1 MMAESGPQQNF
12 SASEAAVPVRPVF
25 VSVTVLVEENAGFSA
40 RVVCRW
46 LARRLDHHGTKISA
60 SIVYTAV
67 ARGKVALPCDISPP
81 SPDDSVTLVLWYKDE
96 SLAPIFT
103 LDSRRAHV
111 DQARQS
117 SGPGL
122 EQRAHF
128 NMANQPA
135 FLQIDPVEETDAGEY
150 RCRVDFRRGRSI
162 NTVINLNV
170 IVPPGDPVILDED
183 GRRMEGLVGRFNE
196 GENLRLVCQVEG
208 GKPRPV
214 VTWWR
219 DKRLVDAN
227 YTFVGDV
234 AHNRFEIRELKRSDF
249 LVVLT
254 CQASS
259 NNVTVA
265 ASRSITL
272 DMNLI
277 PLDVTIQ
284 PPKRPLSADKEVEL
298 VCSSSGSRPPASLT
312 WWKSGEQLLSSKEHQ
327 VQEGVSTSSSVILF
341 TPRAED
347 NGLVLSCRA
356 ENQFIPGSA
365 IEEGWKLDVFYK
377 PRITLVLGQNLKE
390 HDIHEGRDVY
400 LECHVDASPA
410 ASEVT
415 WFFEGHELA
424 TNTSAGIIV
433 SNQSLVLQKVR
444 KARRGRYS
452 CAAVNREGHGAS
464 NVFILRIKFAPACK
478 QGQKLIYGVSQMDS
492 VSVHCELDADP
503 GDVTFHWRFNIS
515 SSGKRLDL
523 ASYSHAQTRST
534 ALYSPQNSDDFGYL
548 LCWGTN
554 EVGKQSHPCNFT
566 VVPAGPPEAVSNCSQ
581 LNATEDSVSF
591 ECTEGSWDG
600 GVTPVTFFAEMY
612 DVESGRMVANA
623 SAALA
628 PAFSFSGLAGGTSF
642 RASLYA
648 RNAKGH
654 RAPTRFVVS
663 TLRPAEKLTAGSQ
676 AIIIIRPVLGV
687 IVGIIVTLVV
697 AAIVIILFIKYKHP
711 RKTRDEY
718 KERTDDK
725 SQSLLKKD
733 GEEFVDLEGRGPDI
747 IPAASLTYEEELDD
761 KKEYEKDEVPRYY
774 NLPLPANEVSHC
786 GTLPSTKYSNGKPTP
801 QHEPVN
807 SDITYVELAFSRSG
821 TCVPATLPRPHRTS
835 LEDFR
840 GAEYGRIDF
849 QRSSALRPLP
859 AGHQIPSGP
868 EEAEGEDCLRPHHSD
883 SPHATGPR
891 MESTV

>member
-1 MMAESGPQQNF
+1 MVRRTARLGS
-12 SASEAAVPVRPVF
+12 SLVSCAVRVLLGA
-25 VSVTVLVEENAGFSA
+25 VLVQTRIQGPANKEQPY
-40 RVVCRW
+40 
-46 LARRLDHHGTKISA
+46 A

-81 SPDDSVTLVLWYKDE
+81 TPDDSVTLVLWYKDE

-117 SGPGL
+117 LSGPGL

-135 FLQIDPVEETDAGEY
+135 FLQIDPVEEADAGEY

-162 NTVINLNV
+162 NTVIHLNV
-170 IVPPGDPVILDED
+170 IVPPGDPIIVDED

-196 GENLRLVCQVEG
+196 GENLRLVCQVQG

-219 DKRLVDAN
+219 DKRLVDDN
-227 YTFVGDV
+227 YTVVGDAV
-234 AHNRFEIRELKRSDF
+234 HNSFEIRELSRSDF

-254 CQASS
+254 CQASN

-284 PPKRPLSADKEVEL
+284 PPKRPLSADKEIEL
-298 VCSSSGSRPPASLT
+298 VCSSSGSRPPAMLT
-312 WWKSGEQLLSSKEHQ
+312 WWKSGEQILSSKEHQ
-327 VQEGVSTSSSVILF
+327 VQEGVSTSSSLILF

-377 PRITLVLGQNLKE
+377 PRITLMLGQNLKE

-400 LECHVDASPA
+400 LECHVEASPP

-415 WFFEGHELA
+415 WLFEGHEVA
-424 TNTSAGIIV
+424 TNTSAGVIV

-444 KARRGRYS
+444 RSRRGRYS
-452 CAAVNREGHGAS
+452 CTAANREGHGTS
-464 NVFILRIKFAPACK
+464 NIFILRIKFAPVCK
-478 QGQKLIYGVSQMDS
+478 PGQKRIYGVSQLDS
-492 VSVHCELDADP
+492 VSVHCELEADP
-503 GDVTFHWRFNIS
+503 GDVTFHWRFNSS
-515 SSGKRLDL
+515 SSGKRIDL

-534 ALYSPQNSDDFGYL
+534 AIYSPQNSDDFGYL
-548 LCWGTN
+548 LCWGAN
-554 EVGKQSHPCNFT
+554 EVGKQLHPCNFT
-566 VVPAGPPEAVSNCSQ
+566 IVPAGPPEPVSNCSQ

-591 ECTEGSWDG
+591 ECAEGSWDG
-600 GVTPVTFFAEMY
+600 GVTPVTFFAELH
-612 DVESGRMVANA
+612 DVDSGRLVANA
-623 SAALA
+623 SSSPVAA
-628 PAFSFSGLAGGTSF
+628 FGFSGLAGGTSF
-642 RASLYA
+642 RASMYA

-654 RAPTRFVVS
+654 RPPTRFVVS

-687 IVGIIVTLVV
+687 IMGIILTLVI
-697 AAIVIILFIKYKHP
+697 AAIVIILFIRYKHP

-733 GEEFVDLEGRGPDI
+733 GEEFADIEGRGPDI
-747 IPAASLTYEEELDD
+747 IPAAPLTYNQEQED
-761 KKEYEKDEVPRYY
+761 KKEYEKHTVTSYY
-774 NLPLPANEVSHC
+774 NLPVTTNEISHS
-786 GTLPSTKYSNGKPTP
+786 GTLPSNKYANGKHTSS
-801 QHEPVN
+801 QEG
-807 SDITYVELAFSRSG
+807 SDLTYVELALSRSG
-821 TCVPATLPRPHRTS
+821 GSCMSATLPRPHRTG

-849 QRSSALRPLP
+849 QGSTALRPLP
-859 AGHQIPSGP
+859 SGHQIPGGP
-868 EEAEGEDCLRPHHSD
+868 EDMNEDGTIRPNLSD
-883 SPHATGPR
+883 LPLVTGNR

>member
-1 MMAESGPQQNF
+1 MVRRTARLGSPLV
-12 SASEAAVPVRPVF
+12 SCAVRVLLGA
-25 VSVTVLVEENAGFSA
+25 VLVQTRIQGPANKEQPY
-40 RVVCRW
+40 
-46 LARRLDHHGTKISA
+46 A

-81 SPDDSVTLVLWYKDE
+81 TPDDSVTLVLWYKDE

-117 SGPGL
+117 LSGPGL

-135 FLQIDPVEETDAGEY
+135 FLQIDPVEEADAGEY

-162 NTVINLNV
+162 NTVIHLNV
-170 IVPPGDPVILDED
+170 I
-183 GRRMEGLVGRFNE
+183 
-196 GENLRLVCQVEG
+196 

-219 DKRLVDAN
+219 DKRLVDDN
-227 YTFVGDV
+227 YTVVGDAV
-234 AHNRFEIRELKRSDF
+234 HNSFEIRELSRSDF

-254 CQASS
+254 CQASN

-284 PPKRPLSADKEVEL
+284 PPKRPLSADKEIEL
-298 VCSSSGSRPPASLT
+298 VCSSSGSRPPAMLT
-312 WWKSGEQLLSSKEHQ
+312 WWKSGEQILSSKEHQ
-327 VQEGVSTSSSVILF
+327 VQEGVSTSSSLILF

-377 PRITLVLGQNLKE
+377 PRITLMLGQNLKE

-400 LECHVDASPA
+400 LECHVEASPP

-415 WFFEGHELA
+415 WLFEGHEVA
-424 TNTSAGIIV
+424 TNTSAGVIV

-444 KARRGRYS
+444 RSRRGRYS
-452 CAAVNREGHGAS
+452 CTAANREGHGTS
-464 NVFILRIKFAPACK
+464 NIFILRIKFAPVCK
-478 QGQKLIYGVSQMDS
+478 PGQKRIYGVSQLDS
-492 VSVHCELDADP
+492 VSVHCELEADP
-503 GDVTFHWRFNIS
+503 GDVTFHWRFNSS
-515 SSGKRLDL
+515 SSGKRIDL

-534 ALYSPQNSDDFGYL
+534 AIYSPQNSDDFGYL
-548 LCWGTN
+548 LCWGAN
-554 EVGKQSHPCNFT
+554 EVGKQLHPCNFT
-566 VVPAGPPEAVSNCSQ
+566 VVPAGPPEPVSNCSQ

-591 ECTEGSWDG
+591 ECAEGSWDG
-600 GVTPVTFFAEMY
+600 GVRPVTFFAELH
-612 DVESGRMVANA
+612 DVDSGRLVANA
-623 SAALA
+623 SSSPVAA
-628 PAFSFSGLAGGTSF
+628 FGFSGLAGGTSF
-642 RASLYA
+642 RASMYA

-654 RAPTRFVVS
+654 RPPTRFVVS

-687 IVGIIVTLVV
+687 IMGIILTLVI

-733 GEEFVDLEGRGPDI
+733 GEEFADIEGRGPDI
-747 IPAASLTYEEELDD
+747 IPAAPLTYNQEQED
-761 KKEYEKDEVPRYY
+761 KKEYEKHTVTGYY
-774 NLPLPANEVSHC
+774 NLPVTTNEISHS
-786 GTLPSTKYSNGKPTP
+786 GTLPSNKYANGKHTSS
-801 QHEPVN
+801 QEG
-807 SDITYVELAFSRSG
+807 SDLTYVELALSRSG
-821 TCVPATLPRPHRTS
+821 GSCMSATLPRPHRTG

-849 QRSSALRPLP
+849 QGSTALRPLP
-859 AGHQIPSGP
+859 TGHQIPGGP
-868 EEAEGEDCLRPHHSD
+868 EDMNEDGTIRPNLSD
-883 SPHATGPR
+883 LPLVTGNR

>member
-1 MMAESGPQQNF
+1 MRRTSRPGSF
-12 SASEAAVPVRPVF
+12 LLSCAVRVLLGA
-25 VSVTVLVEENAGFSA
+25 VLVQTRIQGPANKEQPY
-40 RVVCRW
+40 
-46 LARRLDHHGTKISA
+46 A

-81 SPDDSVTLVLWYKDE
+81 TPDDSVTLVLWYKDE

-117 SGPGL
+117 LSGHGL
-122 EQRAHF
+122 DHRAHF

-135 FLQIDPVEETDAGEY
+135 FLQIDPVEEADAGEY

-162 NTVINLNV
+162 NTVIHLNV
-170 IVPPGDPVILDED
+170 IVPPGDPIIVDED

-196 GENLRLVCQVEG
+196 GENLRLVCQVQG

-219 DKRLVDAN
+219 DKRLVDDN
-227 YTFVGDV
+227 YTVVGDSV
-234 AHNRFEIRELKRSDF
+234 HNSFEIRELRRADF

-254 CQASS
+254 CQASN

-284 PPKRPLSADKEVEL
+284 PPKRPLSADKEIEL
-298 VCSSSGSRPPASLT
+298 VCSSSGSRPPALLT
-312 WWKSGEQLLSSKEHQ
+312 WWKSGEQILSSKEHQ

-400 LECHVDASPA
+400 LECHVDASPLA
-410 ASEVT
+410 TEVT
-415 WFFEGHELA
+415 WLFEGNEIA
-424 TNTSAGIIV
+424 TNTSAGVIV

-444 KARRGRYS
+444 RSRRGRYS
-452 CAAVNREGHGAS
+452 CTAANREGHGTS
-464 NVFILRIKFAPACK
+464 NIFILRIKFAPVCK
-478 QGQKLIYGVSQMDS
+478 PGQKRIYGVSQMDS
-492 VSVHCELDADP
+492 VSVHCELEADP
-503 GDVTFHWRFNIS
+503 GDVTFHWRFNSS
-515 SSGKRLDL
+515 SSGKRIDL

-534 ALYSPQNSDDFGYL
+534 AMYSPQSSDDFGYL
-548 LCWGTN
+548 LCWGAN
-554 EVGKQSHPCNFT
+554 EVGKQLNPCNFT
-566 VVPAGPPEAVSNCSQ
+566 VVPAGPPEPVSNCTQ

-591 ECTEGSWDG
+591 ECAEGSWDG
-600 GVTPVTFFAEMY
+600 GVTPVTFFVELY
-612 DVESGRMVANA
+612 DIESGRLVANA
-623 SAALA
+623 SSSPV
-628 PAFSFSGLAGGTSF
+628 PAFGFSGLAGGTSF
-642 RASLYA
+642 RASMYA

-654 RAPTRFVVS
+654 RPPTRFVVS
-663 TLRPAEKLTAGSQ
+663 TLRPAEKLTAGSH
-676 AIIIIRPVLGV
+676 AIIMIRPVLGV
-687 IVGIIVTLVV
+687 IMGIILTLVI
-697 AAIVIILFIKYKHP
+697 AAIVIILIIKYKHP

-733 GEEFVDLEGRGPDI
+733 GEEFVDIEGRGPDI
-747 IPAASLTYEEELDD
+747 IPAASLTYDEEHED
-761 KKEYEKDEVPRYY
+761 KKQYEEHAVPSYY
-774 NLPLPANEVSHC
+774 NLPVTTNEITYS
-786 GTLPSTKYSNGKPTP
+786 GTLPSSKYANGKHTSK
-801 QHEPVN
+801 QEVAG
-807 SDITYVELAFSRSG
+807 SDLTYVELAFSRAEGACMS
-821 TCVPATLPRPHRTS
+821 ATLPRPHRTG
-835 LEDFR
+835 LDEFR
-840 GAEYGRIDF
+840 GADYGRIDF
-849 QRSSALRPLP
+849 QRSAALRPLP
-859 AGHQIPSGP
+859 SGHQIPGGP
-868 EEAEGEDCLRPHHSD
+868 EDMDENDSIRPNISD
-883 SPHATGPR
+883 SPLVTGNR